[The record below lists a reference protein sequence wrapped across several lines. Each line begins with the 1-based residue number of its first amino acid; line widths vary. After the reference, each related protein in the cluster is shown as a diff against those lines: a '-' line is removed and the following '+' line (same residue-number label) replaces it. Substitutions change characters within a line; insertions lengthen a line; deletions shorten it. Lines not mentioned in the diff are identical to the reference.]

1 MNIMTKHGS
10 QDNIVT
16 YEHYCDTKADLANIP
31 QDQISLGSVAIV
43 LKDEDDS
50 MGIYLANSSKEW
62 IPFSNSGGGSGMS
75 DISLTNLL
83 DISLANPADGQT
95 LVYNG
100 KTEKWENKGN
110 NLVGLDDVDISNP
123 ADGDTLTSDSTN
135 EKWVAQAGGESG
147 IGVMVVN
154 IDYESGQE
162 DTYEDEPCDSYL
174 CDKTPYEIYDH
185 LQNGGTAYFKLSTSD
200 TVYYFWIDHYEYNIK
215 NEDISVR
222 FTAKYIE
229 VNKNSLSDNWYI
241 IEQKLIYSTDS
252 EGKVFLFYEDFS
264 Q

>member
-100 KTEKWENKGN
+100 ETEKWENKGN
-110 NLVGLDDVDISNP
+110 NLVGLGDVDISDP
-123 ADGDTLTSDSTN
+123 ADGDTLTYDSTN
-135 EKWVAQAGGESG
+135 EKWVAQAGGSG
-147 IGVMVVN
+147 SSGAKIQIVHFTKNGYDFSLNGSTYSELVEYVTSGTWLIGL
-154 IDYESGQE
+154 S
-162 DTYEDEPCDSYL
+162 YEDVGGVENYRWWIMNGYNTMEERIEFSSVSQDSHTFLRVNSNGVQY
-174 CDKTPYEIYDH
+174 YDPSH
-185 LQNGGTAYFKLSTSD
+185 S
-200 TVYYFWIDHYEYNIK
+200 
-215 NEDISVR
+215 
-222 FTAKYIE
+222 
-229 VNKNSLSDNWYI
+229 
-241 IEQKLIYSTDS
+241 
-252 EGKVFLFYEDFS
+252 
-264 Q
+264 